1 LVRKVIHKV
10 MNTVTRAV
18 HLYRVPTR
26 MALAACVVAAAIPA
40 LVAFSREADA
50 AATVESEL
58 AVATPAVMSTTPP
71 GWGTSDAAHSASM
84 LIVGTLL
91 IGVGSAIRRAA

>member
-1 LVRKVIHKV
+1 MVRKVLHKV

-26 MALAACVVAAAIPA
+26 MALAACVIAAAIPA

-58 AVATPAVMSTTPP
+58 AVATPAVMSTTP
-71 GWGTSDAAHSASM
+71 GWTSDAANSASM

>member
-1 LVRKVIHKV
+1 LVRKVLHKV
-10 MNTVTRAV
+10 MNAVTRAV

-26 MALAACVVAAAIPA
+26 MALAACVMAAAIPA

-50 AATVESEL
+50 SATVESEL
-58 AVATPAVMSTTPP
+58 AVATPAVMSPP
-71 GWGTSDAAHSASM
+71 GWTSDAAHSASM

>member
-1 LVRKVIHKV
+1 

-18 HLYRVPTR
+18 HRYRVPTR
-26 MALAACVVAAAIPA
+26 MALAACVMAAAIPA

-58 AVATPAVMSTTPP
+58 AVATPAVMSTTP
-71 GWGTSDAAHSASM
+71 GWTSDAAHSASM